1 MKKLFLL
8 FLLLPLLSYGQQ
20 AHPWLHIYGNGTD
33 FHSVKASEIT
43 EITHRLSDSD
53 DSRDS
58 MIVNGKDSRLAVA
71 LNDIERCALGTN
83 VPTVYIDIPAYPD
96 LEELYDKELYLDATI
111 RIDGNGV
118 VDDLESTAVS
128 IKGRGNSTWSYVKK
142 PYRLKF
148 DKKIAICGLAKAKS
162 YALIANYIDCTL
174 MRNAIALKL
183 GQLLEMPYTNHC
195 QPIRVYFNGIFKGA
209 YFITEKIGITGASVD
224 IDEETG
230 ILFELDTNF
239 DEAYKFW
246 SMYYQ
251 LPVMV
256 KDPDLT
262 EIAELKGVTPESL
275 LATWGDDFTEF
286 ESKVFMGEDL
296 STSLD
301 MESLVNYLIVYNVCG
316 NREPV
321 WPKSVYLYKAN
332 PQDVYHFGPIWDFD
346 WGFTYNDGIEN
357 QVTDLPLLESFDY
370 PQYGGSFLMKICKTP
385 EFRALYKEKF
395 DNFKTNLYPL
405 LLEYIDEYADT
416 IEPSA
421 IENGVVWPAEPGR
434 TEGSFHF
441 RENLDKLK
449 EWIQNRMDFISGHEN
464 YGLYN

>member
-8 FLLLPLLSYGQQ
+8 LLLLPLWVYGQQ
-20 AHPWLHIYGNGTD
+20 AHPWLHIYHNDVD
-33 FHSVKASEIT
+33 FNSVKATEIT
-43 EITHRLSDSD
+43 EMTHRLSDSD
-53 DSRDS
+53 DSLDS
-58 MIVNGKDSRLAVA
+58 LIVNTQEGRLSVA
-71 LNDIERCALGTN
+71 LSDIDRCAVGTN
-83 VPTVYIDIPAYPD
+83 VPTVYITIPDYPN
-96 LEELYDKELYLDATI
+96 LSELYDKELYLDAMI
-111 RIDGNGV
+111 SIDGNGV
-118 VDDLESTAVS
+118 VDDLEPTAVS
-128 IKGRGNSTWSYVKK
+128 IKGRGNSTWNYVKK

-174 MRNAIALKL
+174 MRNAIALKI

-246 SMYYQ
+246 STYYG

-256 KDPDLT
+256 KDPDLA

-275 LATWGDDFTEF
+275 FYTWRGDFDTF
-286 ESKVFMGEDL
+286 EAKVYAGEDL
-296 STSLD
+296 SEYMDL
-301 MESLVNYLIVYNVCG
+301 ESLVNYLIVCNVCC

-321 WPKSVYLYKAN
+321 WPKSLYLYKASLD
-332 PQDVYHFGPIWDFD
+332 DVYHFGPIWDFD
-346 WGFTYNDGIEN
+346 WAFTYNDGVEN
-357 QVTDLPLLESFDY
+357 QEPTLPLLEPFQQGQHAD
-370 PQYGGSFLMKICKTP
+370 FLKKICSTP

-395 DNFKTNLYPL
+395 DHFKTSLYPL

-449 EWIQNRMDFISGHEN
+449 EWIQNRMEFISGHEN
-464 YGLYN
+464 FGLYN

>member
-20 AHPWLHIYGNGTD
+20 AHPWLHIYGNGTG
-33 FHSVKASEIT
+33 FHSIKASEIT
-43 EITHRLSDSD
+43 DITHRLSDSD
-53 DSRDS
+53 DLLDS
-58 MIVNGKDSRLAVA
+58 MIINGKDSRRAVA
-71 LNDIERCALGTN
+71 LTDIERCVLGTN
-83 VPTVYIDIPAYPD
+83 VPTVYIDIPSYPD
-96 LEELYDKELYLDATI
+96 LEELYDKELYLGATI

-118 VDDLESTAVS
+118 VDDLEATPVS
-128 IKGRGNSTWSYVKK
+128 IKGRGNSTWSYAKK

-162 YALIANYIDCTL
+162 YALIANYIDCSL

-183 GQLLEMPYTNHC
+183 GRLLEMPYTNHC

-246 SMYYQ
+246 STYYG

-256 KDPDLT
+256 KDPDLA

-275 LATWGDDFTEF
+275 FYTWRGDFDTF
-286 ESKVFMGEDL
+286 EAKVYAGEDL
-296 STSLD
+296 SEYMDL
-301 MESLVNYLIVYNVCG
+301 ESLVNYLIVCNVCC

-321 WPKSVYLYKAN
+321 WPKSLYLYKASLD
-332 PQDVYHFGPIWDFD
+332 DVYHFGPIWDFD
-346 WGFTYNDGIEN
+346 WAFTYNDGVEN
-357 QVTDLPLLESFDY
+357 QVPTLPLLEPFQQGQHAD
-370 PQYGGSFLMKICKTP
+370 FLKKICSTP

-395 DNFKTNLYPL
+395 DHFKTSLYPL
-405 LLEYIDEYADT
+405 LLEYIDEYAGT

-421 IENGVVWPAEPGR
+421 IENGLIWPAEPGR
-434 TEGSFHF
+434 TEGSFYF
-441 RENLDKLK
+441 RENVEILK
-449 EWIQNRMDFISGHEN
+449 EWIRNRVEFISGHEN

>member
-8 FLLLPLLSYGQQ
+8 LLLLPLWVYGQQ
-20 AHPWLHIYGNGTD
+20 AHPWLHIYHNDVD
-33 FHSVKASEIT
+33 FNSVKATEIT
-43 EITHRLSDSD
+43 EMTHRLSDSD
-53 DSRDS
+53 DSLDS
-58 MIVNGKDSRLAVA
+58 LIVNTQEGRLSVA
-71 LNDIERCALGTN
+71 LSDIDRCAVGTN
-83 VPTVYIDIPAYPD
+83 VPTVYITIPDYPN
-96 LEELYDKELYLDATI
+96 LSELYDKELYLDAMI
-111 RIDGNGV
+111 SIDGNGV
-118 VDDLESTAVS
+118 VDDLEPTAVS
-128 IKGRGNSTWSYVKK
+128 IKGRGNSTWNYVKK

-174 MRNAIALKL
+174 MRNASALKI

-246 SMYYQ
+246 STYYG

-256 KDPDLT
+256 KDPDLA

-275 LATWGDDFTEF
+275 FYTWRGDFDTF
-286 ESKVFMGEDL
+286 EAKVYAGEDL
-296 STSLD
+296 SEYMDL
-301 MESLVNYLIVYNVCG
+301 ESLVNYLIVCNVCC

-321 WPKSVYLYKAN
+321 WPKSLYLYKASLD
-332 PQDVYHFGPIWDFD
+332 DVYHFGPIWDFD
-346 WGFTYNDGIEN
+346 WAFTYNDGVEN
-357 QVTDLPLLESFDY
+357 QEPTLPLLEPFQQGQHAD
-370 PQYGGSFLMKICKTP
+370 FLKKICSTP

-395 DNFKTNLYPL
+395 DHFKTSLYPL

-449 EWIQNRMDFISGHEN
+449 EWIQNRMEFISGHEN
-464 YGLYN
+464 FGLYN